1 MVDCSLVDND
11 ETQIQVI
18 VEARMNKQ
26 NRHPK
31 SFVTQFYYF
40 FEGFTIV
47 VPWFMSQVAA
57 GFSIRY
63 GMQYALSTGSSMT
76 KCNKINQYMDSPDST
91 IFAHRGNRT
100 IRKPY

>member
-47 VPWFMSQVAA
+47 VPWFVS
-57 GFSIRY
+57 
-63 GMQYALSTGSSMT
+63 GSSRVFHT
-76 KCNKINQYMDSPDST
+76 VRYAVCTVYRVIHDKVC
-91 IFAHRGNRT
+91 
-100 IRKPY
+100 